1 MNSIGKRL
9 QIFLLR
15 QERLHTKPATRRL
28 VLGIVFLVLFLVVLS
43 VDISSDKVDVEEGNV
58 SDRDIIATRT
68 VSYIDTIKTKKLEED
83 VLAGVAAVYDLDVT
97 VQAKAEDEVNNI
109 FNVVRSAEEPG
120 STDVNAK
127 KSTEEIKQKIL
138 VNLQNLNLTE
148 ETLNSLISLDDR
160 ELSQAKE
167 NSLAILRRYLQRGVH
182 GDELAVTNKYIAI
195 EIDEL
200 DLNDNVK
207 FVVKKV
213 VNKLLFPNVVLNVKE
228 TEKRKKAAVAS
239 VEPVRETIR
248 KGQVIVRRGDSIT
261 AAQINM
267 MGEVGLHKGQ
277 VNEYRILGLTVFVVV
292 VMSILLMFTYKFE
305 HSVYVKD
312 LLLLLLGLIMLIA
325 LSLAKVAHYYSNFA
339 GPIATGALLTA
350 ILINPRVGMVVSLA
364 LAMLFGI
371 IVDYDLRAVSAALL
385 GSTVG
390 VYNVAKMA
398 HGYSLTKTGFLIAV
412 VNFLVIGA
420 TGLMVQLDSSELML
434 QCLLG
439 VVNGIGSA
447 IITTGIL
454 PYLEH
459 AFNITTPIKLLELGQ
474 SNHPLMQRLLLE
486 APGTYHHSVLLGNLA
501 EAAADVIGADPVTV
515 RVGAYYHDIGKI
527 KRPYFFV
534 ENQFGGENPHDKL
547 APTLSTLIIT
557 SHIKDGLEL
566 CREYK
571 LPSIIS
577 DIVAQHHGTLLASYF
592 YHRATEGDH
601 SECIIE
607 SDFRYE
613 GPKPQTK
620 EAALIMIADACE
632 AAVRSIS
639 KPNSNRIEAMV
650 RKIIR
655 ERLNDGQFDE
665 CNLTLRDLTE
675 IGDVYIRILSS
686 MFHSRIEY
694 PDSIKEIERKNKQN
708 GNSIKQLPAGAD
720 SSTDTRGN
728 GEESIK

>member
-1 MNSIGKRL
+1 M
-9 QIFLLR
+9 
-15 QERLHTKPATRRL
+15 
-28 VLGIVFLVLFLVVLS
+28 LS

-83 VLAGVAAVYDLDVT
+83 VLAGVTAVYDLDVT

-109 FNVVRSAEEPG
+109 FNVLKSAVG
-120 STDVNAK
+120 SASTDINAK
-127 KSTEEIKQKIL
+127 KSTEDVKQKVL
-138 VNLQNLNLTE
+138 LNLQYLNLAE
-148 ETLNSLISLDDR
+148 ETLNNLVSLDDK

-207 FVVKKV
+207 LVVKKI
-213 VNKLLFPNVVLNVKE
+213 VNKLLFPNVILNVKE

-261 AAQINM
+261 AEQINM

-277 VNEYRILGLTVFVVV
+277 VNEYRILGLTVFVIV
-292 VMSILLMFTYKFE
+292 VMSILLMFMYKFE
-305 HSVYVKD
+305 HSVYIKD
-312 LLLLLLGLIMLIA
+312 LLLILLGLIMLIA

-339 GPIATGALLTA
+339 APVATGALLTA

-420 TGLMVQLDSSELML
+420 TGLMVQIDSSELML

-515 RVGAYYHDIGKI
+515 RVGAYYHDIGKV

-534 ENQFGGENPHDKL
+534 ENQFGGENPHDKI
-547 APTLSTLIIT
+547 APTLSTLIVT

-720 SSTDTRGN
+720 SSIDPRGN
-728 GEESIK
+728 GEESNK

>member
-1 MNSIGKRL
+1 MGRRL
-9 QIFLLR
+9 QLFLFK
-15 QERLHTKPATRRL
+15 QERLHTKSATRRMA
-28 VLGIVFLVLFLVVLS
+28 LGVVFLFLFLVVLS
-43 VDISSDKVDVEEGNV
+43 VDLSSDKVDVEEGKV

-68 VSYIDTIKTKKLEED
+68 VSYIDTVKTKKLEEE
-83 VLAGVAAVYDLDVT
+83 VVASVAAVYDLDVT
-97 VQAKAEDEVNNI
+97 AQVRVEDEVNNV
-109 FNVVRSAEEPG
+109 FNALKTAEG
-120 STDVNAK
+120 SVTLSTNAKQSTDEV
-127 KSTEEIKQKIL
+127 KQKL
-138 VNLQNLNLTE
+138 LTNLQHLNFTE
-148 ETLNSLISLDDR
+148 ETLNVLIGLDAN
-160 ELSQAKE
+160 EIAQAKD
-167 NSLAILRRYLQRGVH
+167 NTLAILRRYLQRGVH
-182 GDELAVTNKYIAI
+182 ADEVVTTKKYIAI
-195 EIDEL
+195 EID
-200 DLNDNVK
+200 DLNMSDHAKIIVK
-207 FVVKKV
+207 DL
-213 VNKLLFPNVVLNVKE
+213 VNKLLMPNVMLNIKE

-248 KGQVIVRRGDSIT
+248 KGQVIVRRGDVIT
-261 AAQINM
+261 AAQINVLD
-267 MGEVGLHKGQ
+267 EVGLHKGQ
-277 VNEYRILGLTVFVVV
+277 VNEYRILGLAIFVIV
-292 VMSILLMFTYKFE
+292 VMAILLMFLYKFE
-305 HSVYVKD
+305 HPIYVKD
-312 LLLLLLGLIMLIA
+312 LLLVLLGLIMIIA
-325 LSLAKVAHYYSNFA
+325 LCLAKVASYYSYFA
-339 GPIATGALLTA
+339 GPIATGALLAA
-350 ILINPRVGMVVSLA
+350 ILIHPRVGMVASLA
-364 LAMLFGI
+364 LAMLFGV
-371 IVDYDLRAVSAALL
+371 IVDYDLRAVAAALL

-398 HGYSLTKTGFLIAV
+398 HGYSLTTTGILIAI

-420 TGLMVQLDSSELML
+420 TGLMVQIESSELML
-434 QCLLG
+434 QCILG
-439 VVNGIGSA
+439 VANGIGSA

-534 ENQFGGENPHDKL
+534 ENQFGAENPHDKL

-592 YHRATEGDH
+592 YHRATEGEH

-708 GNSIKQLPAGAD
+708 GNSLKQLPGGVD
-720 SSTDTRGN
+720 NSTESRGN
-728 GEESIK
+728 GEESNK

>member
-1 MNSIGKRL
+1 MHFINSYLRL
-9 QIFLLR
+9 FLLKLEKLRTRRAMTRIFLG
-15 QERLHTKPATRRL
+15 
-28 VLGIVFLVLFLVVLS
+28 VVFLLLFVVIIA
-43 VDISSDKVDVEEGNV
+43 VDIISDKVAVEEGQV
-58 SDRDIIATRT
+58 SDRDIIASRT
-68 VSYIDTIKTKKLEED
+68 VSYIDAVKTKKLED
-83 VLAGVAAVYDLDVT
+83 NVLASVADVYDLDVT
-97 VQAKAEDEVNNI
+97 VLVKAEDEINTI
-109 FNVVRSAEEPG
+109 FNVLQSAHEGE
-120 STDVNAK
+120 SLSKEDV
-127 KSTEEIKQKIL
+127 KQKFL
-138 VNLQNLNLTE
+138 ANLQNLSLTE
-148 ETLNSLISLDDR
+148 ENLDILVQLETKESAGVQDSSLV
-160 ELSQAKE
+160 
-167 NSLAILRRYLQRGVH
+167 ILRKYLQRGVH
-182 GDELAVTNKYIAI
+182 GDDLETAKKYIAL
-195 EIDEL
+195 EVNEL
-200 DLNDNVK
+200 DLDENQKIIVKNLVDKFLVSNVI
-207 FVVKKV
+207 
-213 VNKLLFPNVVLNVKE
+213 LNVKE
-228 TEKRKKAAVAS
+228 TEKRKQAAVAS
-239 VEPVRETIR
+239 VEPVRETVR
-248 KGQVIVRRGDSIT
+248 KGQVIVRRGDIIT
-261 AAQINM
+261 ASQINM
-267 MGEVGLHKGQ
+267 MDEVGLHKGQ
-277 VNEYRILGLTVFVVV
+277 LNEQRMIGLTVFVIV
-292 VMSILLMFTYKFE
+292 VMSILLLFIYKFE
-305 HSVYVKD
+305 HAVYEKN
-312 LLLLLLGLIMLIA
+312 LLLLLLSLIILIA
-325 LSLAKVAHYYSNFA
+325 LALAKVAHYYSYFVA
-339 GPIATGALLTA
+339 PIATGALLTA

-364 LAMLFGI
+364 LAMLFGL
-371 IVDYDLRAVSAALL
+371 IVNYDLRAVAAALL
-385 GSTVG
+385 SSTVG

-398 HGYSLTKTGFLIAV
+398 HGYSLTMTGIWIAI

-420 TGLMVQLDSSELML
+420 TGLMIQVDSYELSV

-439 VVNGIGSA
+439 VVNGIGSV

-459 AFNITTPIKLLELGQ
+459 AFNVTTPIKLLELGQ

-534 ENQFGGENPHDKL
+534 ENQFGGENPHDKI

-557 SHIKDGLEL
+557 SHVKDGLEL

-571 LPSIIS
+571 LPKVIS

-592 YHRATEGDH
+592 YRRATEGDH

-639 KPNSNRIEAMV
+639 KPNANRIEAMV

-665 CNLTLRDLTE
+665 CNLTLRDLTQ
-675 IGDVYIRILSS
+675 IGDVYLRILSS

-694 PDSIKEIERKNKQN
+694 PDSIKEIERKSKN
-708 GNSIKQLPAGAD
+708 GSNIKQLSSGSDGHAEDRGD
-720 SSTDTRGN
+720 S
-728 GEESIK
+728 EESNK

>member
-1 MNSIGKRL
+1 M
-9 QIFLLR
+9 
-15 QERLHTKPATRRL
+15 
-28 VLGIVFLVLFLVVLS
+28 VLGVVFLFLFLVVLS
-43 VDISSDKVDVEEGNV
+43 VDISSDKVDVEEGTV

-68 VSYIDTIKTKKLEED
+68 VSYIDTAKTKKLEEE
-83 VLAGVAAVYDLDVT
+83 VVASVTPVYDLDVA
-97 VQAKAEDEVNNI
+97 VQGRAEDEVNNI
-109 FNVVRSAEEPG
+109 FNALKAAEGSGTLVPNAKP
-120 STDVNAK
+120 STDEV
-127 KSTEEIKQKIL
+127 KQKL
-138 VNLQNLNLTE
+138 LTNLQYLNFNE
-148 ETLNSLISLDDR
+148 ETLNVLTGLDVT
-160 ELSQAKE
+160 ELSQAKDTT
-167 NSLAILRRYLQRGVH
+167 LAFLRRYLQRGVH
-182 GDELAVTNKYIAI
+182 GDEVATTKKYIAI

-200 DLNDNVK
+200 NMSDHAKV
-207 FVVKKV
+207 VVKHL
-213 VNKLLFPNVVLNVKE
+213 VNKLLMPNVILNVKE
-228 TEKRKKAAVAS
+228 TEKRKKTAVAS
-239 VEPVRETIR
+239 VESVRETIR
-248 KGQVIVRRGDSIT
+248 KGQVIVRRGDVIT

-267 MGEVGLHKGQ
+267 MDEVGLHKGQ
-277 VNEYRILGLTVFVVV
+277 VNEYHILGLTIFVIV
-292 VMSILLMFTYKFE
+292 VMSILLMFIYKFE
-305 HSVYVKD
+305 HPIYVKD
-312 LLLLLLGLIMLIA
+312 LLLVLIGLIMIIA
-325 LSLAKVAHYYSNFA
+325 LCLAKVASYYSYFA

-350 ILINPRVGMVVSLA
+350 ILIHPRVGMVASLA
-364 LAMLFGI
+364 LAMLFGVV
-371 IVDYDLRAVSAALL
+371 VDYDLRAVAAALL

-390 VYNVAKMA
+390 VYNVAKLA
-398 HGYSLTKTGFLIAV
+398 HGYSLTTTGILIAV

-420 TGLMVQLDSSELML
+420 TGLMMQIESSELML

-439 VVNGIGSA
+439 VANGIGSA

-571 LPSIIS
+571 LPRIIS

-665 CNLTLRDLTE
+665 CNLMLRDLTE

-708 GNSIKQLPAGAD
+708 GNSLKQLSNGAD
-720 SSTDTRGN
+720 NSTEPRGN
-728 GEESIK
+728 SEESNK

>member
-1 MNSIGKRL
+1 MGRRL
-9 QIFLLR
+9 QLFLFK
-15 QERLHTKPATRRL
+15 QERLHTKPATRRM
-28 VLGIVFLVLFLVVLS
+28 VLGVVFLFLFLVVLS
-43 VDISSDKVDVEEGNV
+43 VDVSSDKVDVEEGKV

-68 VSYIDTIKTKKLEED
+68 VSYIDTVKTKKLEEE
-83 VLAGVAAVYDLDVT
+83 VVASVAAVYDLDVT
-97 VQAKAEDEVNNI
+97 IQVRAEDEVNNI
-109 FNVVRSAEEPG
+109 FNALKTAEG
-120 STDVNAK
+120 SVTLSTNAKQSTDEV
-127 KSTEEIKQKIL
+127 KQKL
-138 VNLQNLNLTE
+138 LSNLQHLNFTE
-148 ETLNSLISLDDR
+148 ETLNVLIGLDAT
-160 ELSQAKE
+160 EVAQAKD
-167 NSLAILRRYLQRGVH
+167 NTLAILRRYLQRGVH
-182 GDELAVTNKYIAI
+182 GDEVVTTKKYIAI

-200 DLNDNVK
+200 NMSDHTKIIVKDL
-207 FVVKKV
+207 
-213 VNKLLFPNVVLNVKE
+213 VNKLLMPNVMLNIKE
-228 TEKRKKAAVAS
+228 TEKRKKTAVAS

-248 KGQVIVRRGDSIT
+248 KGQVIVRRGDVIT
-261 AAQINM
+261 AAQINVM
-267 MGEVGLHKGQ
+267 DEVSLHKGQ
-277 VNEYRILGLTVFVVV
+277 VNKYRIVGLAIFVIV
-292 VMSILLMFTYKFE
+292 VMSILLMFLYKFE
-305 HSVYVKD
+305 HPIYAKD
-312 LLLLLLGLIMLIA
+312 LLLVLLGLIMIIA
-325 LSLAKVAHYYSNFA
+325 LCLAKVASYYSYFA

-350 ILINPRVGMVVSLA
+350 ILIHPRVGMVASLA
-364 LAMLFGI
+364 LAMLFGV
-371 IVDYDLRAVSAALL
+371 IVDYDLRAVAAALL

-398 HGYSLTKTGFLIAV
+398 HGYSLTTTGILIAV

-420 TGLMVQLDSSELML
+420 TGLMVQIESSELML
-434 QCLLG
+434 QCVLG
-439 VVNGIGSA
+439 VANGIGSA

-708 GNSIKQLPAGAD
+708 GNSLKQLPSGVE
-720 SSTDTRGN
+720 SSTESRGN
-728 GEESIK
+728 GEESNK